1 VPSRAASHLLSLSPV
16 RPSPLPRSLFTIRLP
31 PRPTLFPYTTLFR
44 SAAAMRQPSA
54 RECLGPESNESP
66 AAMPAGHGARGR
78 VASPRPAFPLLGEQA
93 PGRRAVELAG
103 VAQHDAGPA
112 PRVHLL
118 AQLVGAHAR
127 RLRHAH

>member
-78 VASPRPAFPLLGEQA
+78 VASPRPRSEEHTSELQSLTNLVCRLLLEKKKRTKLRQTVT
-93 PGRRAVELAG
+93 RTSHILASN
-103 VAQHDAGPA
+103 
-112 PRVHLL
+112 L
-118 AQLVGAHAR
+118 
-127 RLRHAH
+127 